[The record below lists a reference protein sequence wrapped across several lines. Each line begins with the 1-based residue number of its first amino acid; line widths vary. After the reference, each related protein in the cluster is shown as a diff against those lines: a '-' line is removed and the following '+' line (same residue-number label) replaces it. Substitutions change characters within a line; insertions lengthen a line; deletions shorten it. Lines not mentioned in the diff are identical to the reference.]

1 MTFWFEELER
11 LRKEQKSETY
21 RPMIQL
27 ELPLAPYEPRREKS
41 ESNRGVII
49 IGNDDEDSEGIITI

>member
-11 LRKEQKSETY
+11 LRKEQKSEAY

-27 ELPLAPYEPRREKS
+27 ELPLASYKPRREKS